1 MRKCYKNAQQR
12 RRRVAEYRPLL
23 KQQSPLTDRRL
34 SILELPP
41 HTLRSEAKNSLA
53 LVVVETA
60 RNLLVG
66 NCSLQ
71 RVYHPRDLKA
81 AALVFYLPAPPH
93 PPALLRISVLST
105 IEVLGSTSFTLN
117 VLFVWFGV
125 RYGLEYIIQQFLVL

>member
-1 MRKCYKNAQQR
+1 MRKCYKKR
-12 RRRVAEYRPLL
+12 TTTTS
-23 KQQSPLTDRRL
+23 QSIGLFL
-34 SILELPP
+34 SSKVPWRIGDSQSSSCR

-125 RYGLEYIIQQFLVL
+125 RYGLEYIIQ